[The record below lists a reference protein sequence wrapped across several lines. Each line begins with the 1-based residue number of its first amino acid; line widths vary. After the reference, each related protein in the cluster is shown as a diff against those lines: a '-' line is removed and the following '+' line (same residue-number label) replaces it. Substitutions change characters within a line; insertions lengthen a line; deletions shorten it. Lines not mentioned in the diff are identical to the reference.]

1 MHLGKK
7 TKPCEYLAT
16 FANALLSRWMRAE
29 LHLESFDILLLISL
43 AKLEQEYASQKMF
56 RFQVIMFICTDLGIL
71 LGTRRN
77 YFLCSFWNFL
87 KHLFLLAHIK
97 IIQNGKSCFSPPYLQ
112 KRIYTHCKKKK
123 CIEKLKEER
132 KKGVKRTTAE
142 RVLLLICG
150 EHLSRLLTLSFQQIQ
165 NFVQMRLCHTHCSIT
180 CFSFYRDTRRDHI
193 LSSMCVAI

>member
-7 TKPCEYLAT
+7 NKPCEYLAT

-112 KRIYTHCKKKK
+112 KRIYTHCKKKMH
-123 CIEKLKEER
+123 R
-132 KKGVKRTTAE
+132 KA
-142 RVLLLICG
+142 
-150 EHLSRLLTLSFQQIQ
+150 
-165 NFVQMRLCHTHCSIT
+165 
-180 CFSFYRDTRRDHI
+180 
-193 LSSMCVAI
+193 